1 MNWDEYNKLTKL
13 HFQREI
19 KDFVSFVI
27 YDLDI
32 DYKARILEIGCGP
45 GWVSLELARRLPE
58 VDIVGLE
65 QSSEL
70 VRIAHQNKLQH
81 EILNI
86 SFINTV
92 FDNLKIFT
100 NRSFDVIISFKGFHR
115 WSNPQGV
122 LNEIKR
128 ILKKQGKYAIIDY
141 RKDLNLLA
149 KASMWFTAKTMSI
162 EFSSHWKT
170 TLMHTYSLEEIVKIL
185 MQTKLKDWKIRTTL
199 FDYLIYKI

>member
-1 MNWDEYNKLTKL
+1 M
-13 HFQREI
+13 
-19 KDFVSFVI
+19 SFVI

>member
-1 MNWDEYNKLTKL
+1 MNWDEYNKLMKL

-19 KDFVSFVI
+19 KDFVSFII

-32 DYKARILEIGCGP
+32 DYKARVLEIGCGP
-45 GWVSLELARRLPE
+45 GWVSLELAHRLPE

-65 QSSEL
+65 RSYEL
-70 VRIAHQNKLQH
+70 VRIANQNKLQS

-92 FDNLKIFT
+92 FDNLKTFA
-100 NRSFDVIISFKGFHR
+100 NRCFDVVISFKGFHR
-115 WSNPQGV
+115 WNNPQGV

-128 ILKKQGKYAIIDY
+128 ILTNQGKYAIIDY
-141 RKDLNLLA
+141 RKDLKLLA
-149 KASMWFTAKTMSI
+149 KASIWFTAKTMPI
-162 EFSSHWKT
+162 EFRSHWKT
-170 TLMHTYSLEEIVKIL
+170 TLAQSYSLEEIVKIL